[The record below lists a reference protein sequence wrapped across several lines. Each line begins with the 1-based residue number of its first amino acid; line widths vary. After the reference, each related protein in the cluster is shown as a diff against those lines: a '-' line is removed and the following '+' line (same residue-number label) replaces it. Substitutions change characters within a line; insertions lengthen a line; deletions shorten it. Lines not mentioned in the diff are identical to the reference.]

1 MLCKEYKKTC
11 TGNSW
16 NLDQRLASGGHWQW
30 LYSDH
35 CWLRGLGCQQVAL
48 KVSGGGGNE
57 DKLPL
62 SIKCSQKAPVSN
74 NLWQCA
80 LVYIHKMKAA
90 CVTDHIECPPQ
101 CPKETT
107 FNITPQLV
115 QLIMGRDYSKQHK
128 FKKLFITF
136 L

>member
-1 MLCKEYKKTC
+1 MLCKEYEKIC

-30 LYSDH
+30 LYSEH
-35 CWLRGLGCQQVAL
+35 CWLRRLGCQQVAH

-57 DKLPL
+57 DKLPV
-62 SIKCSQKAPVSN
+62 SIKCSQKARVSN

-90 CVTDHIECPPQ
+90 CLTDHIKNVHHSVQE
-101 CPKETT
+101 K
-107 FNITPQLV
+107 QL
-115 QLIMGRDYSKQHK
+115 LIYSSTCSVNYGKRLQ
-128 FKKLFITF
+128 
-136 L
+136 